1 MKRVVIKLGS
11 GVLAQK
17 DGLALDAGQFEHLAK
32 DIASLRIKGI
42 ECILVSSGAIAAG
55 AGLLGLTERPTDTA
69 GKQACAAIGQP
80 VLMQF
85 FEKSLGEHN
94 LHVAQLLLTHGDIDS
109 TMRRK
114 NAQNTLEHL
123 LHAKN
128 IIPIIN
134 ENDSVA
140 VEELRFGDNDR
151 LSAEVAAM
159 AKADLL
165 VILTSVNGFFING
178 ELVPELRDLENA
190 TSHITGDTGKFSV
203 GGMKT
208 KLEAVR
214 IAWDA
219 HIPVALANG
228 RISGVLQK
236 LIEQNSE
243 TKSVGT
249 RFPLPCQMGLKD
261 L

>member
-1 MKRVVIKLGS
+1 MKRVVVKLGS
-11 GVLAQK
+11 GVLSK
-17 DGLALDAGQFEHLAK
+17 NDGLALDAEPFDHLARDLAK
-32 DIASLRIKGI
+32 LRKNGI
-42 ECILVSSGAIAAG
+42 ECIVVSSGAIAAG
-55 AGLLGLTERPTDTA
+55 AGLLGLKTRPTDTA
-69 GKQACAAIGQP
+69 SKQASAAAGQP

-85 FEKSLGEHN
+85 FEKSLHQQN
-94 LHVAQLLLTHGDIDS
+94 LHVAQLLLSHGDIDS

-114 NAQNTLEHL
+114 NAQNTLERL
-123 LHAKN
+123 LSAGN

-159 AKADLL
+159 ASADLL
-165 VILTSVNGFFING
+165 IILTSVDGFFMEGKLATEIRNL
-178 ELVPELRDLENA
+178 ELAGPHV
-190 TSHITGDTGKFSV
+190 TGDTGKFSV

-219 HIPVALANG
+219 GIPVALANG
-228 RISGVLQK
+228 RTPGVLAD
-236 LIEQNSE
+236 LVEENNDRP
-243 TKSVGT
+243 VGT
-249 RFPLPCQMGLKD
+249 CFPLPNTKAD
-261 L
+261 